1 MVRRVLFYGKI
12 ALAGVTM
19 NAFEMKVD
27 KFITEQRMLQPGDRV
42 VIGVSGGADSTAL
55 LFVMLALK
63 DKYNTDITV
72 VHINHGLRPEA
83 VDEALIV
90 KGLCEQYG
98 LTFILRE
105 YDVETL
111 AKENKKSCEE
121 MGRELRY
128 QAFEDVAGADG
139 KIMVAHNM
147 NDLGET
153 MLFNLFRGTGITGL
167 ASIAPVRGNIVRP
180 LLCVTRQ
187 EIEDYLKDIGV
198 PYCTDKSNFTDDYTR
213 NRIRNNI
220 LPIITSE
227 ISGKAIE
234 HMANT
239 AGQLRELGDYVT
251 SQGKLSFARCL
262 SRMDDSEVVF
272 EREEFDREDIYIR
285 KLMIKLAIDRLVPG
299 NRDITTA
306 HLESVLKRPANG
318 GHREVNLPYGLIGF
332 TSYNLIGIKKPK
344 SVRAIDDEYIVNAGN
359 DIVIDGVG
367 KFQTSYVDVSKFT
380 RTQEIYTKYINCD
393 KIIHQLSIRTR
404 REGDYIVV
412 NSDGGRK
419 KLKDYFIDVK
429 VPYDKRDEVL
439 LLADGDR
446 ILWVVGYR
454 ISEDS
459 KVSAETGKILKITFI
474 KDV

>member
-1 MVRRVLFYGKI
+1 
-12 ALAGVTM
+12 M

-27 KFITEQRMLQPGDRV
+27 KYISEHRMLLPEDRV

-63 DKYNTDITV
+63 EKYNTDITV

-83 VDEALIV
+83 LDEALVV
-90 KGLCEQYG
+90 KNLCDKYG
-98 LTFILRE
+98 LTFILKE

-128 QAFEDVAGADG
+128 NAFREVALSNG

-167 ASIAPVRGNIVRP
+167 SSISPVRGNIVRP

-187 EIEDYLKDIGV
+187 EIEDYLRDIGV

-220 LPIITSE
+220 LPVVTNE

-239 AGQLRELGDYVT
+239 AGQLRELNEYIT
-251 SQGKLSFARCL
+251 AQGKLSFAKCIKQ
-262 SRMDDSEVVF
+262 MDESEVVF
-272 EREEFDREDIYIR
+272 DLETFEKEDIYLR
-285 KLMIKLAIDRLVPG
+285 KLLIKLAIDNLIPG

-306 HLESVLKRPANG
+306 HIESVVKIPTG
-318 GHREVNLPYGLIGF
+318 GGYREVNLPYGLIGF
-332 TSYNLIGIKKPK
+332 TSYNIIGIKKYQQK
-344 SVRAIDDEYIVNAGN
+344 DKVKDEYIVNAGN
-359 DIVIDGVG
+359 DIVIDGIG
-367 KFQTSYVDVSKFT
+367 KFQTTYVDVSKFT

-393 KIIHQLSIRTR
+393 KIIHQLSIRTK

-419 KLKDYFIDVK
+419 KLKDYFIDEK

-459 KVSAETGKILKITFI
+459 KVNDETDKILKITFI
-474 KDV
+474 NGV